1 MDYVGFLHVRQNA
14 WWVGS
19 QWHACWTE
27 AHKGSCP
34 EGCPFATQVEETTEP
49 APEMQITQ
57 PFIAREDRTY
67 IITGGLGGFG
77 LALAVWLT
85 GRGATKIVL
94 TSKR

>member
-1 MDYVGFLHVRQNA
+1 
-14 WWVGS
+14 
-19 QWHACWTE
+19 
-27 AHKGSCP
+27 
-34 EGCPFATQVEETTEP
+34 
-49 APEMQITQ
+49 MQITQ

-67 IITGGLGGFG
+67 VITGGLGGFG

>member
-1 MDYVGFLHVRQNA
+1 M
-14 WWVGS
+14 
-19 QWHACWTE
+19 
-27 AHKGSCP
+27 
-34 EGCPFATQVEETTEP
+34 
-49 APEMQITQ
+49 PEMQIKQ

>member
-1 MDYVGFLHVRQNA
+1 MDYVGFLHVHRNA

-34 EGCPFATQVEETTEP
+34 KGCPFATQVEETTEP